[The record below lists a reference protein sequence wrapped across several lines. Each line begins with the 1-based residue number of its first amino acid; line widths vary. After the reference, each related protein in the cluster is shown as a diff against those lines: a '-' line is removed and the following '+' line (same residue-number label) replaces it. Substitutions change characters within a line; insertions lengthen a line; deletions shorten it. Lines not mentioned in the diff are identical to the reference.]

1 MSQISRLQE
10 IIQKEK
16 YVQRNLIQR
25 ASRYKEKI
33 LEMSKYP
40 YSIDLNDGFILDEE
54 NVKWTIS
61 SMKNDGDDGEL
72 ENEDDTYTLGNVQE
86 IKNFVALI
94 PSDGVKFF
102 IEKVRLKKKI
112 ID

>member
-1 MSQISRLQE
+1 MSLISRLQE

-72 ENEDDTYTLGNVQE
+72 ENDTYTLGNVQE

-94 PSDGVKFF
+94 PNDGVKFF
-102 IEKVRLKKKI
+102 IEKVRLKKI

>member
-72 ENEDDTYTLGNVQE
+72 ENDTYTLGNVQE

-94 PSDGVKFF
+94 PSDGVNFF
-102 IEKVRLKKKI
+102 IEKVRLKKI

>member
-72 ENEDDTYTLGNVQE
+72 ENDTYTLGNVQE

-94 PSDGVKFF
+94 PNDGVKFF
-102 IEKVRLKKKI
+102 IQKVRLKKKI

>member
-1 MSQISRLQE
+1 
-10 IIQKEK
+10 
-16 YVQRNLIQR
+16 
-25 ASRYKEKI
+25 
-33 LEMSKYP
+33 MSKYP
-40 YSIDLNDGFILDEE
+40 YSIDRNDGVILDEE

-72 ENEDDTYTLGNVQE
+72 ENDTYTLGNVQE

-94 PSDGVKFF
+94 PSDGVNFF

-112 ID
+112 IDLKSNNSN

>member
-1 MSQISRLQE
+1 MSLISRLQE

-40 YSIDLNDGFILDEE
+40 YSIDRNDGVILDEE

-72 ENEDDTYTLGNVQE
+72 ENDTYTLGNVQE

-94 PSDGVKFF
+94 PSDGVNFF